1 MDLDLTSDQRL
12 FAETTTRFLED
23 TSPLT
28 AVRELESNADGFD
41 RAWWRRAAELGWTSM
56 LAPESRGG
64 GSISDHGLAD
74 LALVAYQRGR
84 LVSPGPFVPTN
95 VVVAALAEAP
105 SLNESQASL
114 LADLLAGERVAA
126 YAVDEPRSGSGVEAA
141 PTASGYALS
150 GVKSPVEA
158 AVQADAYLVAA
169 NSPTGPIQV
178 CVPAAIAGVTVS
190 ARDSVDLVRRF
201 GAIEFDSVEV
211 NSDDV
216 IGEGAAAA
224 ARSLDIANVLQI
236 AETVGGMDRVFQ
248 FTMEWAFDRHTF
260 GRPLASYQELK
271 HRFADMKL
279 WLEASKATV
288 WEAVCAVAVNS
299 PDSSE
304 LASAAK
310 SYVATYS
317 TELMQDCVQMH
328 GGIGV
333 TWEHDIHLYLR
344 RATVNRNVYGAP
356 RDHRIELARLLVAA
370 REAAT

>member
-23 TSPLT
+23 TCPLT

-41 RAWWRRAAELGWTSM
+41 RDWWRQAAELGWTSM
-56 LAPESRGG
+56 LAPESLGG
-64 GSISDHGLAD
+64 GSISDNGLAD

-105 SLNESQASL
+105 SLKESQASL
-114 LADLLAGERVAA
+114 LADLLAGHRVAA
-126 YAVDEPRSGSGVEAA
+126 YAADEPRGSTGVVAV
-141 PTASGYALS
+141 PTADGYSLS
-150 GVKSPVEA
+150 GIKSPVEA
-158 AVQADAYLVAA
+158 AVQAAAHLVAA
-169 NSPTGPIQV
+169 KSPAGPIQV
-178 CVPAAIAGVTVS
+178 LVPTDIAGVTVS
-190 ARDSVDLVRRF
+190 PRDSVDLVRRF

-211 NSDDV
+211 NADDV
-216 IGEGAAAA
+216 LGEGAAAA
-224 ARSLDIANVLQI
+224 ARSLDIANLLQV
-236 AETVGGMDRVFQ
+236 AETVGGMDRVFE
-248 FTMEWAFDRHTF
+248 FTMQWAFDRHTF

-304 LASAAK
+304 LASTAK
-310 SYVATYS
+310 SYVASYS

-333 TWEHDIHLYLR
+333 TWEHDIHL
-344 RATVNRNVYGAP
+344 
-356 RDHRIELARLLVAA
+356 
-370 REAAT
+370 